1 MIFLRVAALR
11 EGRVGDTVAIVSD
24 AVLRCL
30 RGCRNKEY
38 DSVVGKRDCKHVSP
52 VDRRGSSAV
61 FTSSGQGAST
71 AECGQ
76 AGLIPTRSDTAN
88 VRIVLL

>member
-11 EGRVGDTVAIVSD
+11 EGRVGDTVAIVSE

-30 RGCRNKEY
+30 RGCRNNEY

-61 FTSSGQGAST
+61 FLVQGRGA
-71 AECGQ
+71 ARR

-88 VRIVLL
+88 VTIILL